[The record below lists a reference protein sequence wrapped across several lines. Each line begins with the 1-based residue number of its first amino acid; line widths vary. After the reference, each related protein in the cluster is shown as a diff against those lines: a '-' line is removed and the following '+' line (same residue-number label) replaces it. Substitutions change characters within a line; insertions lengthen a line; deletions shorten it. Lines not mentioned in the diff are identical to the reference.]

1 MKPSPSSLAL
11 SSSGWREE
19 MSSSE
24 GELEIRT
31 EGGVFWREGERV
43 KAVRRFKDK
52 SGIEYVEDQ

>member
-1 MKPSPSSLAL
+1 
-11 SSSGWREE
+11 

-43 KAVRRFKDK
+43 KAVRRLNDK